1 MEGPQGNTYQ
11 FYDGVNRWALIS
23 YLERIE
29 TLSILHSCGGLLA
42 FQSKNRPIVLAEFC
56 LNGKSRGKHISCN
69 STQFISWDLGWYIL
83 CYALLKFNNL
93 LEERITRAPRGADQP
108 IDTPY
113 FGSDQKSDCISWHN
127 CRSDKSALHNPG

>member
-11 FYDGVNRWALIS
+11 FYDGVNRWDLIS

-29 TLSILHSCGGLLA
+29 TLSILHSCGG
-42 FQSKNRPIVLAEFC
+42 F
-56 LNGKSRGKHISCN
+56 
-69 STQFISWDLGWYIL
+69 
-83 CYALLKFNNL
+83 YALLKFNNL